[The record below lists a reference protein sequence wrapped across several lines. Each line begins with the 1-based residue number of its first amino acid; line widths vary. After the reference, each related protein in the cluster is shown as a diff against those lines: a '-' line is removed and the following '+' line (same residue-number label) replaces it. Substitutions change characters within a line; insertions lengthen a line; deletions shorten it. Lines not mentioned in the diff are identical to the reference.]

1 MLEEKHLVMVFEA
14 NKLTRIFLRKVVC
27 CWCVYNIVGLHFTFI
42 SNCIIMYSGF
52 RFYGMMVYPQ
62 KTWLDFEYCAGVMNF
77 IAVQSWGRILMVA
90 QFFITSTTPPLHWI
104 NLILSRTI
112 CKGTSCIRFYIHC
125 NHFFILTKRRRMCLA
140 FLLVLP
146 LSPTRWLHSP
156 LCIKQCPQKSN
167 VYRMLARCTEC
178 SLNIPIYTQCS
189 Q

>member
-14 NKLTRIFLRKVVC
+14 NKLTRIFLHKVVC

-42 SNCIIMYSGF
+42 SNCIIMYSGC
-52 RFYGMMVYPQ
+52 G
-62 KTWLDFEYCAGVMNF
+62 WLCSGLSTEDLVGL
-77 IAVQSWGRILMVA
+77 WILRRGDELHRCTKLRKDSHGGSI
-90 QFFITSTTPPLHWI
+90 FFITSTTPPLHWI

-125 NHFFILTKRRRMCLA
+125 NHFFILTKRKRMCLA
-140 FLLVLP
+140 FLLILP

-156 LCIKQCPQKSN
+156 LCIKQCSQKSD